1 MLNDNLAKSG
11 VRASNTYSENKATCS
26 SLCAE
31 YDHIFGQPE
40 NELSLAWRQLS
51 VKLGAAQ
58 SQLLQARDED
68 QYAMYRTTAARC
80 KPVTKHLAV
89 QTFVWYWLLSVLAED
104 VKFPS
109 WLVTCLLCTQ
119 GLRRS
124 ADFNTINVSCPA
136 FHIFLCSFCSDAL

>member
-1 MLNDNLAKSG
+1 MTTWPNLACALVIPIQKTRPPAAVS
-11 VRASNTYSENKATCS
+11 VQSMIT
-26 SLCAE
+26 SLGSQRMSL
-31 YDHIFGQPE
+31 I
-40 NELSLAWRQLS
+40 LAWRQLS

-89 QTFVWYWLLSVLAED
+89 QTFVWYWLVSVLAED